1 MLNITPKTTI
11 AELQQGPAGLMKVL
25 RSTGFYQDG
34 DDTGVTL
41 DALCLSYGLHPDII
55 MMMLAPANFVE
66 ETPPLDLTP
75 FENMSLP
82 DFVSHIES
90 VYHAGL
96 RTQLPRLRQLTA
108 AAAAAAPGDERL
120 AALQQIVANLADEL
134 EVHLLHEEESLFPI
148 IRAQAMGAMIDTRC
162 GSSVGGPVA
171 CMENDHDVAD
181 SALQKLL
188 ALTDNHTAPA
198 SAVEMLEALREFDRD
213 LREHMYLENKSLFPR
228 ATAAQSAVRRQP
240 ATA

>member
-25 RSTGFYQDG
+25 RSAGFYQDG
-34 DDTGVTL
+34 DDKGVTL

-66 ETPPLDLTP
+66 EAPPLDLTP
-75 FENMSLP
+75 FENMPLP
-82 DFVSHIES
+82 DFVSHVES

-108 AAAAAAPGDERL
+108 AAAAAAPGNERL
-120 AALQQIVANLADEL
+120 AKLQQIVADLADEL

-148 IRAQAMGAMIDTRC
+148 IRAQAMGATIDTRC

-171 CMENDHDVAD
+171 CMENDHDGAD
-181 SALQKLL
+181 RALQQLL

-198 SAVEMLEALREFDRD
+198 AAVEMLEALREFDRD

-228 ATAAQSAVRRQP
+228 ATAAQSAGRRQA